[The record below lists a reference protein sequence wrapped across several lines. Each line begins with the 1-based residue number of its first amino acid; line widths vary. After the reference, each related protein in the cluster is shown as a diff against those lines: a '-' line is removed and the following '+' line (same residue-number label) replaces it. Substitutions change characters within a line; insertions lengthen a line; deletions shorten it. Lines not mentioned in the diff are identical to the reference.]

1 MHSPK
6 FDLSVSPQG
15 DFGAKEALHWLLDTL
30 SPVHSLLLVQAAPE
44 TGASAWIDETK
55 LGDCLH
61 DALNE
66 PLHFEIA
73 PLTSTLWGV
82 KLVRRETDADPSM
95 DLSLHALCRS
105 LAKRLK
111 TAFHQSTS
119 AFSEGTAHFE
129 ASLLQTSS
137 EEVREA
143 APFTITPAASLHAA
157 QELDG
162 HIAELNDLL
171 DMIANQELTCQ
182 FQPIVDLRDGYT
194 YGYEALIRS
203 PKGRLVRRFGQMFE
217 AADKASM
224 VAWFDIAC
232 QEQCFAQAAK
242 LDLKRSL
249 FVNMDAAGLAYLDL
263 HERSLAARAL
273 DHGLSPSRIV
283 IEITERQAIEDF
295 PRLIQYMNSL
305 REDGFKI
312 AIDDAGAG
320 YNSLYTIAEMRPD
333 FIKIDRA
340 MVRNIDVN
348 GERRALLAAL
358 LQYARRIG
366 TAVLAEGAETEGEL
380 ATLIDLGIPYGQGYL
395 MGKPQDDFRG
405 VPRTL
410 RDFIAHRADL
420 RKTLQS
426 GQVYSIGELARPGLT
441 VSDDAT
447 LEFAVRKFSRDPSLT
462 SIVVTDN
469 ERPLGLLMRSDVQHI
484 LDAVKEAKAMEMV
497 PEEPISHW
505 MGTAVLRVHEATPI
519 NEVARQAMT
528 RKDISLE
535 TDVLVIGTD
544 GSYCGV
550 VPARLLLEAATG
562 VQENRRRYA
571 DSLTGMPG
579 RVALEQIARERLNE
593 GEKLALVRFDLEG
606 LESFN
611 RRFGVIYGDDAIQ
624 ATARLLRE
632 TAVEI
637 GIPEDF
643 LSHLG
648 GDNFVVLTVPERAS
662 LFMDAMKMKFEQIKP
677 QLFSTEQMAQGF
689 FDLEEPGGGIRKVPL
704 LFLRSASLD
713 NRFRRFGKYPQVMDE
728 LHALLAPPVKGQG
741 NRKAA

>member
-1 MHSPK
+1 MHSSGLTQSLNENAPS
-6 FDLSVSPQG
+6 LEAS
-15 DFGAKEALHWLLDTL
+15 EALPWLLETL
-30 SPVHSLLLVQAAPE
+30 SPQHCLLLIGIGSSSAVLWANE
-44 TGASAWIDETK
+44 TR
-55 LGDCLH
+55 
-61 DALNE
+61 LNE
-66 PLHFEIA
+66 GIREALTESIHYTIV
-73 PLTSTLWGV
+73 PLTKSLWGV
-82 KLVRRETDADPSM
+82 RLIRREAQEDPSM
-95 DLSLHALCRS
+95 DLGLHTLCRS
-105 LAKRLK
+105 LVRRLD
-111 TAFHQSTS
+111 S
-119 AFSEGTAHFE
+119 AFRRDLSALNQE
-129 ASLLQTSS
+129 AGIGIETEVGLFTVTPVSSLT
-137 EEVREA
+137 
-143 APFTITPAASLHAA
+143 AA

-217 AADKASM
+217 AADRASM

-232 QEQCFAQAAK
+232 QEQCFVQAAK
-242 LDLKRSL
+242 LGLKRSL

-263 HERSLAARAL
+263 HDRSLAARAHDL
-273 DHGLSPSRIV
+273 GLSPSRIV

-295 PRLIQYMNSL
+295 PRLIQYMNRL
-305 REDGFKI
+305 RADGFKI

-320 YNSLYTIAEMRPD
+320 YNSLYTISEMRPD

-395 MGKPQDDFRG
+395 MGRPQDDFRG
-405 VPRTL
+405 VTKNL
-410 RDFIAHRADL
+410 REFIEKRAEL

-426 GQVYSIGELARPGLT
+426 GQVYTISELARPGLT
-441 VSDDAT
+441 MSEDT
-447 LEFAVRKFSRDPSLT
+447 LLDLAVRRFSRDPSLT
-462 SIVVTDN
+462 SIVVTLN
-469 ERPLGLLMRSDVQHI
+469 ERPLGLLMRSRVQSLLDVVRETKSY
-484 LDAVKEAKAMEMV
+484 DEV
-497 PEEPISHW
+497 PEKPISEWIETNALNVH
-505 MGTAVLRVHEATPI
+505 GTTPI

-528 RKDISLE
+528 RKDISLDTDILVTE
-535 TDVLVIGTD
+535 TDGR
-544 GSYCGV
+544 YRGV
-550 VPARLLLEAATG
+550 VPARMLLEAATG

-579 RVALEQIARERLNE
+579 RVALEQIARERL
-593 GEKLALVRFDLEG
+593 GENGSLAFVRFDIEG

-632 TAVEI
+632 TAIEI
-637 GIPEDF
+637 GQPQDF

-648 GDNFVVLTVPERAS
+648 GDNFVVLTVPERSRA
-662 LFMDAMKMKFEQIKP
+662 FVEAMKTKFEQIKS
-677 QLFSTEQMAQGF
+677 QFFSGEQIRQGF

-704 LFLRSASLD
+704 ISLCFATSD
-713 NRFRRFGKYPQVMDE
+713 NRTRRFGKYPQVMSE
-728 LHALLAPPVKGQG
+728 LDALLLPATRGQVT
-741 NRKAA
+741 RKAA